1 MCPEHGKSSCFSD
14 STWHLDLRHS
24 LHSLVCPHV
33 RRAVRLDLDSREHRE
48 HNLHRQL
55 HLGAVKVHFSQIVFL
70 GSIRPRVDVL
80 AASSKKLESEVQD
93 LFDELGEDRFE
104 DVTPI
109 ALWAIG

>member
-1 MCPEHGKSSCFSD
+1 M
-14 STWHLDLRHS
+14 
-24 LHSLVCPHV
+24 
-33 RRAVRLDLDSREHRE
+33 RLDLNSREHGE

-55 HLGAVKVHFSQIVFL
+55 HLGTVKVHFSEIIFL
-70 GSIRPRVDVL
+70 GSVRPHVHVL

-109 ALWAIG
+109 ALGAIG